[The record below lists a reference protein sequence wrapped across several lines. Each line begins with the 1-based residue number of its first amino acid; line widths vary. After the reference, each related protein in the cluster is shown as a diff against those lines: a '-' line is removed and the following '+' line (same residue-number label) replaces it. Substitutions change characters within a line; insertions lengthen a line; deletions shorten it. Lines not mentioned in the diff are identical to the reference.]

1 MWHLEAFGADS
12 QPQELRKLLK
22 MTGLCF
28 KQLFQINAVFVVI
41 LDVTILYQL
50 SMVWEYD
57 PPLILA
63 LNIFE

>member
-1 MWHLEAFGADS
+1 LEAFGADS

-50 SMVWEYD
+50 SMV
-57 PPLILA
+57 
-63 LNIFE
+63 